1 MAGRYRG
8 SQESR
13 QVIASLRGKLI
24 AKSAESAVIE
34 CAGVGYGVFMAIGA
48 LAKLGAIGGEVTVL
62 VHTHLTQ
69 DALRLFAFSDESE
82 KHVFEILISTSGV
95 GPKLAL
101 AILSILSPDEL
112 AGAVATADKSILT
125 RVPGVGAKKAE
136 RLLVD
141 LKGRLD
147 DVAIGPM
154 RPKHTPKASLLD
166 DLTSAL
172 VNLGFQPKDADRAA
186 KAVVQASPDERDLA
200 VLVREA
206 LRSSARN

>member
-1 MAGRYRG
+1 MASRYRG
-8 SQESR
+8 SKASR
-13 QVIASLRGKLI
+13 QVIASLRGKLV

-34 CAGVGYGVFMAIGA
+34 CAGVGYGVFMAVGA
-48 LAKLGAIGGEVTVL
+48 LAKLGQVGSEVQIL

-69 DALRLFAFSDESE
+69 DALRLFGFSDESE

-101 AILSILSPDEL
+101 AVLSILSPDEL

-147 DVAIGPM
+147 DIAIGPM
-154 RPKHTPKASLLD
+154 RPSAPKTSLLD
-166 DLTSAL
+166 DLVSAL
-172 VNLGFQPKDADRAA
+172 VNLGFQPKDADRAG
-186 KAVVQASPDERDLA
+186 KSVVQAQPEERDLA

>member
-1 MAGRYRG
+1 M
-8 SQESR
+8 
-13 QVIASLRGKLI
+13 IASLRGKLL

-48 LAKLGAIGGEVTVL
+48 LAKLGQVGSEVQIL

-69 DALRLFAFSDESE
+69 DALRLFGFSEESE
-82 KHVFEILISTSGV
+82 KRVFEILISTSGV

-101 AILSILSPDEL
+101 AVLSILSPDEL

-154 RPKHTPKASLLD
+154 RPKSAPRATLLD
-166 DLTSAL
+166 DLMSAL

-186 KAVVQASPDERDLA
+186 KTVTHDHPEERDLA

-206 LRSSARN
+206 LRSSSRN

>member
-1 MAGRYRG
+1 
-8 SQESR
+8 
-13 QVIASLRGKLI
+13 VIASLRGKLL
-24 AKSAESAVIE
+24 AKNAELAVIE
-34 CAGVGYGVFMAIGA
+34 CAGVGYGVFMAVGA
-48 LAKLGAIGGEVTVL
+48 LAKLGQVGNEVQIL
-62 VHTHLTQ
+62 VHTHLTH
-69 DALRLFAFSDESE
+69 DALRLFGFSDESE

-154 RPKHTPKASLLD
+154 RPQIPRTSVLD
-166 DLTSAL
+166 DLVSAL
-172 VNLGFQPKDADRAA
+172 VNLGYQPKDADRAG
-186 KAVVQASPDERDLA
+186 KVIVQAHPEERD
-200 VLVREA
+200 VTILVREA
-206 LRSSARN
+206 LRSSARA

>member
-1 MAGRYRG
+1 M
-8 SQESR
+8 
-13 QVIASLRGKLI
+13 IASLRGKLV
-24 AKSAESAVIE
+24 AKNAESAVIE
-34 CAGVGYGVFMAIGA
+34 CGGVGYGIFMAVGS
-48 LAKLGAIGGEVTVL
+48 LAKLGQVGNEVHVL

-69 DALRLFAFSDESE
+69 DALRLFGFSDENE
-82 KHVFEILISTSGV
+82 KHVFEILIATSGV

-154 RPKHTPKASLLD
+154 RPQVVRTSVFD
-166 DLTSAL
+166 DLVSAL
-172 VNLGFQPKDADRAA
+172 VNLGFQPKDAERAG
-186 KAVVQASPDERDLA
+186 KAVAQARPDERDVT

-206 LRSSARN
+206 LRTRP